1 MSRKSGW
8 IGDLFV
14 EGFALAIG
22 WLVCMATVCGVYYL
36 GFLAAPHLGWDSGS
50 QTFGLL
56 SAVAYVWFCEH
67 RHFDEKLDRL
77 RHASHSSAE

>member
-56 SAVAYVWFCEH
+56 QP
-67 RHFDEKLDRL
+67 
-77 RHASHSSAE
+77 SHMFGFVSTGILMRSLIG